1 MTVRLDA
8 IRTGLLHVKPEAQ
21 DRFGVRFPDGTTLAM
36 LEKLSA
42 FYGLSLDEYRQ
53 SGRWKPDEVLNRSR
67 ATGSGALTPD

>member
-42 FYGLSLDEYRQ
+42 GCLF
-53 SGRWKPDEVLNRSR
+53 
-67 ATGSGALTPD
+67 